1 MAKRKNGTNEDS
13 AVRVSVNEM
22 PVVTVR
28 DLVLFPG
35 MSMQFDLEKRASV
48 RAVEA
53 AMLADGRFFMIMVPD
68 DEKKP
73 ESFSEIFTEEMKKIM
88 NPSTTEDP
96 DPETFLGQIGMI
108 AKVSQLIR
116 LDNNMIRVQVIG
128 EKRALL
134 DTVDADSAPYLTG
147 IPLDAVTIP
156 ISNSVEREALRRE
169 LVVAFEKLARETGNT
184 TFQDGKLRK
193 MKNAGEL
200 ADKICGAIG
209 LEDSDRLGIL
219 QTLDEGTRC
228 RRMLGILSNELSILQ
243 SRKNIAEQISKQV
256 DEHQREYL
264 LREQLSYIKNE
275 LNDDSD
281 EESEIDHY
289 KKAAEELDASDE
301 VKEKLRKA
309 IKHLDRSESSQEG
322 AVERAYIETLLELP
336 WNKTSPDYESI
347 IDIKKAQEILDRDHY
362 GLKDVKERV
371 LEYLAV
377 RTLSKKGDSAILC
390 LIGPPGTGKTSIAQS
405 VAEATR
411 KPYVRICLG
420 GVRDE
425 AEIRGHR
432 KTYVGAM
439 PGRITAALR
448 QAKVR
453 DPLMLLDEIDKMSM
467 DYHSDTSSAMLEV
480 LDSEQNKNFRDH
492 YVELPQDLSDVLFI
506 ATANDEE
513 NIPRPL
519 LDRMEV
525 IEIAGYTANEKF
537 HIAKEHLLAK
547 TYEKTGIKSS
557 QLHISDSAIRKIIE
571 CYCREAGVRELEREL
586 SKLCRKAAVEILKGQ
601 TATGRAKK
609 SAAKRISVNAD
620 NLEKYLGK
628 IKYPPEQMNKKND
641 IGIVRGLAWTAV
653 GGATLQV
660 EVNIM
665 PGKGELSLTGQLGDV
680 MKESAMAALTYVRS
694 ISPAFNIPSD
704 FFQSHDIHIHLP
716 EGAVPKDGPSAGI
729 TMATAILS
737 AVTKKKVSRKVAMT
751 GEISLRGN
759 VMPVG
764 GLKEKVLAAK
774 MMGIKTVLVPAENRR
789 NIEEIDDEIKNG
801 MDIIFV
807 KEMEEVI
814 AKAFV

>member
-1 MAKRKNGTNEDS
+1 MS
-13 AVRVSVNEM
+13 AVKEL

-28 DLVLFPG
+28 DIVLFPG

-48 RAVEA
+48 RAIEA
-53 AMLADGRFFMIMVPD
+53 AMLSDGRFFMIMLSD
-68 DEKKP
+68 DGKQT
-73 ESFSEIFTEEMKKIM
+73 ESFSEIFTEEMKKM
-88 NPSTTEDP
+88 MDHTSSEDP
-96 DPETFLGQIGMI
+96 DPESFIGQIGMI
-108 AKVSQLIR
+108 AKVSQMIR

-134 DTVDADSAPYLTG
+134 DTVDADSAPYATG
-147 IPLDAVTIP
+147 VALDAVTIP
-156 ISNSVEREALRRE
+156 ISISVEREALRRE

-193 MKNAGEL
+193 IKNAGEL

-228 RRMLGILSNELSILQ
+228 RRMLGMLSNELSILR
-243 SRKNIAEQISKQV
+243 SRKSIAEQISKQV
-256 DEHQREYL
+256 DEHQREYI
-264 LREQLSYIKNE
+264 LREQLSYIKSE
-275 LNDDSD
+275 LNDDTD

-289 KKAAEELDASDE
+289 KKATEELDASEE
-301 VKEKLRKA
+301 VKAKLRKA
-309 IKHLDRSESSQEG
+309 IKHLEQNGSSQEG

-336 WNKTSPDYESI
+336 WDKTSPDFENI
-347 IDIKKAQEILDRDHY
+347 IDIQKAQEILDRDHY

-377 RTLSKKGDSAILC
+377 RALSKKGDSAILC

-405 VAEATR
+405 VAEATK

-453 DPLMLLDEIDKMSM
+453 DPLMLLDEIDKMSQ
-467 DYHSDTSSAMLEV
+467 DYRSDTASAMLEV

-492 YVELPQDLSDVLFI
+492 YVELPQNLSDILFI

-537 HIAKEHLLAK
+537 HIAKEHLMGK
-547 TYEKTGIKSS
+547 TYEKTGIKPS
-557 QLHISDSAIRKIIE
+557 QLHISDSAIRRIIE

-586 SKLCRKAAVEILKGQ
+586 SKLCRKAAVEIL
-601 TATGRAKK
+601 RAKNASGK
-609 SAAKRISVNAD
+609 TKKTASKRISITAD

-694 ISPAFNIPSD
+694 ISPAFNVADD
-704 FFQSHDIHIHLP
+704 FFQSHDIHIHIP

-737 AVTKKKVSRKVAMT
+737 AVTRKKVNRKVAMT

-774 MMGIKTVLVPAENRR
+774 MMGIRTVLVPAENRR
-789 NIEEIDDEIKNG
+789 NIEEIDEEIKNG

>member
-1 MAKRKNGTNEDS
+1 
-13 AVRVSVNEM
+13 
-22 PVVTVR
+22 
-28 DLVLFPG
+28 
-35 MSMQFDLEKRASV
+35 
-48 RAVEA
+48 
-53 AMLADGRFFMIMVPD
+53 
-68 DEKKP
+68 
-73 ESFSEIFTEEMKKIM
+73 
-88 NPSTTEDP
+88 
-96 DPETFLGQIGMI
+96 
-108 AKVSQLIR
+108 
-116 LDNNMIRVQVIG
+116 
-128 EKRALL
+128 
-134 DTVDADSAPYLTG
+134 
-147 IPLDAVTIP
+147 
-156 ISNSVEREALRRE
+156 
-169 LVVAFEKLARETGNT
+169 
-184 TFQDGKLRK
+184 
-193 MKNAGEL
+193 
-200 ADKICGAIG
+200 
-209 LEDSDRLGIL
+209 
-219 QTLDEGTRC
+219 
-228 RRMLGILSNELSILQ
+228 
-243 SRKNIAEQISKQV
+243 
-256 DEHQREYL
+256 
-264 LREQLSYIKNE
+264 
-275 LNDDSD
+275 
-281 EESEIDHY
+281 
-289 KKAAEELDASDE
+289 
-301 VKEKLRKA
+301 
-309 IKHLDRSESSQEG
+309 
-322 AVERAYIETLLELP
+322 
-336 WNKTSPDYESI
+336 
-347 IDIKKAQEILDRDHY
+347 
-362 GLKDVKERV
+362 
-371 LEYLAV
+371 
-377 RTLSKKGDSAILC
+377 
-390 LIGPPGTGKTSIAQS
+390 
-405 VAEATR
+405 
-411 KPYVRICLG
+411 
-420 GVRDE
+420 
-425 AEIRGHR
+425 
-432 KTYVGAM
+432 
-439 PGRITAALR
+439 
-448 QAKVR
+448 
-453 DPLMLLDEIDKMSM
+453 
-467 DYHSDTSSAMLEV
+467 MLEV

-537 HIAKEHLLAK
+537 HIAKEHLLDK

-557 QLHISDSAIRKIIE
+557 QLHITDSAIRKIIE

-789 NIEEIDDEIKNG
+789 NIEELDDEIKNG